1 MASWSVRPR
10 ITPVHRLGGIHARTP
25 SSFIA
30 LLVAL
35 ALLVT
40 LSAGCGDDDGGGGT
54 IDLADSF
61 ASAAVCNG
69 EPSDV
74 NPPATDPV
82 SGYVYL
88 RTGEDQGWTSAWFD
102 TFGDQQAIV
111 GDDATV
117 ILCVTVTESAEAT
130 RCPFEDD
137 GEPFEL
143 VMMEATYT
151 FSLRN
156 ADGERGRPGH
166 GIRTRRGLPVLDVM
180 DAGRGRAP
188 ELPGPDR
195 GRSGRHHRRLLRLT
209 RCGSARLGVGDGG
222 FAHPFAQR
230 VLELHRLNE

>member
-1 MASWSVRPR
+1 MA
-10 ITPVHRLGGIHARTP
+10 
-25 SSFIA
+25 
-30 LLVAL
+30 
-35 ALLVT
+35 

-137 GEPFEL
+137 GEAFEL
-143 VMMEATYT
+143 VMMEATYA

-156 ADGERGRPGH
+156 ADSANEVARGTASAPAEDCPFSTSWTPGEGERQSFPAPTEGDLAAT
-166 GIRTRRGLPVLDVM
+166 IDVF
-180 DAGRGRAP
+180 
-188 ELPGPDR
+188 
-195 GRSGRHHRRLLRLT
+195 SG
-209 RCGSARLGVGDGG
+209 
-222 FAHPFAQR
+222 
-230 VLELHRLNE
+230 